1 MHTYEFIESIRNQS
15 IKFAFFYLVNST
27 FKNIYRMNNM
37 NFVYFHNNMHSYL
50 LKKKNLSS
58 FSQIIFI
65 KYSPQII
72 DLG

>member
-37 NFVYFHNNMHSYL
+37 SFVYSHNNIKMYSNL
-50 LKKKNLSS
+50 LKKKKSHKL
-58 FSQIIFI
+58 FS
-65 KYSPQII
+65 
-72 DLG
+72 